1 MQPTTQVATSSRSR
15 PTKSTS
21 DQALLLGLSRG
32 DPDAAR
38 AFVHRYQGRVYGL
51 ARIIVGDPTQAEEV
65 AQEAF
70 IRTLR
75 DAGSYDPRRGSV
87 STWVLKITRNLAVD
101 GLRRMGVQ
109 PADPQALIF
118 LDQPAQGSTP
128 KEAVT
133 ADDETNRVRTAL
145 FGLPVEQRRAL
156 VLAAFYG
163 YTAREI
169 ARAEAIPLGTAK
181 SRVRLGLMKMSSL

>member
-51 ARIIVGDPTQAEEV
+51 ARLIVGDPTQAEE
-65 AQEAF
+65 AF
-70 IRTLR
+70 IRTWR